1 MQPGK
6 TSYFSTQMPMEAR
19 LRPWIRA
26 EALPWPDLFWKAVSA
41 FPCRQFER
49 EWEAEFL
56 HLLAEELA
64 ADGAVPCVFLE
75 VSLLA
80 GRLAQEFS
88 RNSEAL
94 APVPGFSRRLWE
106 PPPGPPAQDVVD
118 SLLKEE
124 AAFDFS
130 LFARGMA
137 LWVDPADLRSF
148 CLQYGGG
155 GGMTV
160 LFLPRSAQADPLAAL
175 PQALLENPF
184 IAATAPGFDL
194 RRAVRHAMRTRDE
207 RMLRLQR
214 IFSRGW
220 EEFLSQNYA
229 AFVIPRLKSLDFFD
243 NNGAVMEDFFR
254 LALAGLWES
263 EPDGGLLL
271 ASSAPFADRLARL
284 MRRLWK
290 SLDGRSVRGDG

>member
-6 TSYFSTQMPMEAR
+6 ISYFSSQMPMEAQ

-26 EALPWPDLFWKAVSA
+26 EALRWPDLFWKAVSA

-56 HLLAEELA
+56 LLLAEELA
-64 ADGAVPCVFLE
+64 ADGAEPCVFLE
-75 VSLLA
+75 VSLLT
-80 GRLAQEFS
+80 GRLGEQFS
-88 RNSEAL
+88 RNPEAL
-94 APVPGFSRRLWE
+94 APVPGFSRHLWE
-106 PPPGPPAQDVVD
+106 PPPGPPGQDVLD
-118 SLLKEE
+118 SLLGKEK
-124 AAFDFS
+124 AFDFS

-137 LWVDPADLRSF
+137 LWVDPGDLRSF

-160 LFLPRSAQADPLAAL
+160 LFLPRSHPTDPLAAF
-175 PQALLENPF
+175 PEALLENPF

-194 RRAVRHAMRTRDE
+194 RRAARHAMRTRDE
-207 RMLRLQR
+207 RMMQLQR

-229 AFVIPRLKSLDFFD
+229 AFVVPRLKSMDFFD
-243 NNGAVMEDFFR
+243 NNGAVMQEFFR
-254 LALAGLWES
+254 LAPADLWES
-263 EPDGGLLL
+263 GPDGGLLL
-271 ASSAPFADRLARL
+271 AAGVPFTGRLARL
-284 MRRLWK
+284 MSRLRQRLAERNRRLTT
-290 SLDGRSVRGDG
+290 